1 LNIALWYLVAGATL
15 VVMALLGSL
24 VKRLP
29 LTSSMIYLLI
39 GVLLGPQAIGLVD
52 VDPLKSS
59 EGLEHLTEL
68 AVIVSLFT
76 AGLKLRTSLT
86 DVLWRLPLRLAT
98 LSMMLTVGLIA
109 VAGVYGL
116 GLSWGAAVLLGA
128 VLAPTDPVLASD
140 VQVEHAADRDRLRFS
155 LTGEAGMNDGTA
167 FPFVMLGLWLMN
179 LHAPEA
185 SIWRWMAV
193 DLVWAVAGGLG
204 AGALIGT
211 LVGKLVIYLRR
222 KHREALGLDE
232 FLSLGL
238 IGLSYGLALA
248 AHAYGFLAVFAAG
261 LALRRIERRATGDN
275 PPPHELAPTGPTEEI
290 ETDDEKAPAYMA
302 HAVLGFNE
310 QLERICEVAVVIL
323 IGTLLLPSSIP
334 RSAVWFIPL
343 LLVVIRPMAALP
355 SLWRSNTTRLQ
366 KIMICWFGIRGVGS
380 MYYLMY
386 GITMGVEPST
396 ARLLIGVTL
405 ATVATSIIVHGL
417 SVTPMMKHYLEKTST
432 RTMNRPRR

>member
-1 LNIALWYLVAGATL
+1 LKIEIGYLVAGATL
-15 VVMALLGSL
+15 MLMALLGSL

-39 GVLLGPQAIGLVD
+39 GVLLGPLATGLVS
-52 VDPLKSS
+52 VDPLASA
-59 EGLEHLTEL
+59 EVLEHVTEL

-76 AGLKLRTSLT
+76 AGLKLRTPLA
-86 DVLWRLPLRLAT
+86 DALWRLPVSLAT
-98 LSMMLTVGLIA
+98 VSMTLTVGLIA
-109 VAGVYGL
+109 VVGVYGL
-116 GLSWGAAVLLGA
+116 GLRWGAAVLLGA

-140 VQVEHAADRDRLRFS
+140 VQVEHAGDSERLRFS

-185 SIWRWMAV
+185 SIWRWIAV
-193 DLVWAVAGGLG
+193 DLVWSVAGGLG
-204 AGALIGT
+204 IGALIGT
-211 LVGKLVIYLRR
+211 LVGRLVIYLRR

-238 IGLSYGLALA
+238 IGLAYGLALA

-261 LALRRIERRATGDN
+261 LALRRFERSITGDN
-275 PPPHELAPTGPTEEI
+275 PPPHELVPTGPTEEI
-290 ETDDEKAPAYMA
+290 ETDDDKAPAYMA
-302 HAVLGFNE
+302 HALLGFNE

-334 RSAVWFIPL
+334 WSAVWFIPVL
-343 LLVVIRPMAALP
+343 LLVIRPVAALP
-355 SLWRSNTTRLQ
+355 SLWLSSMTRLQ
-366 KIMICWFGIRGVGS
+366 RTMVCWFGIRGVGS

-386 GITMGVEPST
+386 GITMGVEPGT
-396 ARLLIGVTL
+396 ARLLIGLTL

-432 RTMNRPRR
+432 EQ

>member
-1 LNIALWYLVAGATL
+1 MKIEIWYLVAGATL
-15 VVMALLGSL
+15 ILMALLGSL

-29 LTSSMIYLLI
+29 LTSSMIYLVI
-39 GVLLGPQAIGLVD
+39 GVLLGPLAMGLVG
-52 VDPLKSS
+52 VDPLESA
-59 EGLEHLTEL
+59 EGLEHLTEF

-76 AGLKLRTSLT
+76 AGLKLRTPLT
-86 DVLWRLPLRLAT
+86 DVLWQLPLRLAT

-109 VAGVYGL
+109 VAGVIGL

-179 LHAPEA
+179 LHAPGA

-204 AGALIGT
+204 VGALIGT
-211 LVGKLVIYLRR
+211 LVGQLVIYLRR

-275 PPPHELAPTGPTEEI
+275 PPPHKLAPTGPTEEI
-290 ETDDEKAPAYMA
+290 ATDDEKAPAYMA

-310 QLERICEVAVVIL
+310 QLERICEAAVVIL

-334 RSAVWFIPL
+334 WSAVWFIPL
-343 LLVVIRPMAALP
+343 LLVVIRPLAALP

-366 KIMICWFGIRGVGS
+366 KIMIFWFGIRGVGS

-396 ARLLIGVTL
+396 ARLLIDVTL

-417 SVTPMMKHYLEKTST
+417 SVTPMMKNYLEKTST

>member
-1 LNIALWYLVAGATL
+1 ML
-15 VVMALLGSL
+15 MALLGSW

-29 LTSSMIYLLI
+29 LTSSMIYLGI
-39 GVLLGPQAIGLVD
+39 GVLLGPLAMGVVE
-52 VDPLKSS
+52 VDPLESA
-59 EGLEHLTEL
+59 EMLEHLTEL

-76 AGLKLRTSLT
+76 AGLKLRTPLS
-86 DVLWRLPLRLAT
+86 DALWRLPLQLAT

-109 VAGVYGL
+109 VATVYGL

-155 LTGEAGMNDGTA
+155 LTGEAGVNDGTA
-167 FPFVMLGLWLMN
+167 FPFVMLGLWMMN
-179 LHAPEA
+179 LHAPQA

-204 AGALIGT
+204 IGALIGT
-211 LVGKLVIYLRR
+211 LVGRLVIYLRR

-238 IGLSYGLALA
+238 LALSYGLALA

-261 LALRRIERRATGDN
+261 LALRRIERSATGHN
-275 PPPHELAPTGPTEEI
+275 PPAHDLAPTGPTEEI
-290 ETDDEKAPAYMA
+290 ATDDEKAPAYMA

-310 QLERICEVAVVIL
+310 QFERICEVAVVTL
-323 IGTLLLPSSIP
+323 IGTMLLPSSIHL
-334 RSAVWFIPL
+334 SAVWFIPL
-343 LLVVIRPMAALP
+343 LLMVIRPIAVLP
-355 SLWRSNTTRLQ
+355 SLWRSRTTGSQR
-366 KIMICWFGIRGVGS
+366 IMMCWFGIRGVGS

-396 ARLLIGVTL
+396 ARILMGLTL
-405 ATVATSIIVHGL
+405 ATITVSIMVHGL
-417 SVTPMMKHYLEKTST
+417 SVTPMMKHYQKGAV
-432 RTMNRPRR
+432 PGQ